1 MKEFLATME
10 KCPLFEG
17 IDQGELAALLDCL
30 GAQIKSADKSTYILN
45 DGERAENVG
54 IVLTGAVQ
62 IIREDYY
69 GRRSVLAQ
77 AGAGAL
83 FAESFACAD
92 APLSVSVVAS
102 ENCKYMLINCRRII
116 QGCSAACSF
125 HSKMS
130 MNLLKVVAE
139 KNLFLNQK
147 LEIISR
153 RTTHEKL
160 MAYLMAQAKL
170 HGSNSFTIP
179 FDRQAL
185 ADFLGVERSAM
196 SAEISKLR
204 SDGIIESERSYFKL
218 L

>member
-1 MKEFLATME
+1 M
-10 KCPLFEG
+10 
-17 IDQGELAALLDCL
+17 
-30 GAQIKSADKSTYILN
+30 
-45 DGERAENVG
+45 G
-54 IVLTGAVQ
+54 IVLSGAIQ

-92 APLSVSVVAS
+92 TPLSVSVVAL
-102 ENCKYMLINCRRII
+102 ENCDYMLINCRRII
-116 QGCSAACSF
+116 RGCSAACPF
-125 HSKMS
+125 HSKIS

-153 RTTHEKL
+153 RTTREKL
-160 MAYLMAQAKL
+160 MAYLMAQAKQ

-196 SAEISKLR
+196 SAEISRMR
-204 SDGIIESERSYFKL
+204 SDGIIESNKSCFKL